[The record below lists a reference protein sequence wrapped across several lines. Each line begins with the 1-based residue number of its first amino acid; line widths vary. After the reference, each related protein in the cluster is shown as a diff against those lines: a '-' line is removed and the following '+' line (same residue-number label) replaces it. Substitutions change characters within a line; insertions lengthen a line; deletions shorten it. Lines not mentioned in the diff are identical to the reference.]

1 MTESEAK
8 HILETD
14 SCYECSRGSIYGA
27 TNCGNTQC
35 NVARA
40 TNLAINALE
49 KQIAKKPVEQY
60 EENEPSYLCP
70 ICEHWVYFNE
80 SYCDECGQKLDWS
93 EV

>member
-1 MTESEAK
+1 MTEAEAK

-35 NVARA
+35 NFARA

-49 KQIAKKPVEQY
+49 KQIAKKPIVQGLGQRYCPVCRCGGANHQY
-60 EENEPSYLCP
+60 CAK
-70 ICEHWVYFNE
+70 
-80 SYCDECGQKLDWS
+80 CGQKLG
-93 EV
+93 